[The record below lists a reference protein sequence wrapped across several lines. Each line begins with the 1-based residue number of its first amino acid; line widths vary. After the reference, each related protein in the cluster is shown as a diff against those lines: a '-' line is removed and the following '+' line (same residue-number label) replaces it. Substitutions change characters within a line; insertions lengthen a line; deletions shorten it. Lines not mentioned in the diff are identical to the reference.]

1 MDDGVASRGHRSNI
15 MNPAFKVLGCNSG
28 QHSNYKTMTCIDYA
42 GGWRKEGEEDP
53 VQAKMN
59 AFMKEELEW

>member
-1 MDDGVASRGHRSNI
+1 